1 MQVMDKGFIKE
12 RDMVHQ
18 VLRER
23 SIMSSIVTS
32 NARYLST
39 LISCID
45 LSLLSYIIHS
55 PFLYT
60 ILLIPLCQQSP
71 ASIFMILILHSRP
84 FVDTCSPHCTSLYIN
99 ILIFFS
105 MIFTLLGS
113 VKCSCVCSA
122 RSSQDRAST

>member
-1 MQVMDKGFIKE
+1 MDKGFIKE

-45 LSLLSYIIHS
+45 LSLLSNLIHS

-60 ILLIPLCQQSP
+60 C
-71 ASIFMILILHSRP
+71 
-84 FVDTCSPHCTSLYIN
+84 CTFLYFN
-99 ILIFFS
+99 KYLRQYS
-105 MIFTLLGS
+105 
-113 VKCSCVCSA
+113 
-122 RSSQDRAST
+122 